1 MRNRWRELIFGLR
14 LLWKNPGFTAVA
26 VLALALGIGANT
38 AIFSVVYA
46 TLLAPLPYDQP
57 DRIVMVWSKVNGSR
71 NGVSAGDFLDWQRQ
85 NTVFD
90 SIAAWTGGQM
100 SLSSSAHPEQVNAEP
115 CTPGFL
121 HVLGQPFLLGRD
133 FLPEEGQLGKELET
147 ILTYKLWKNRF
158 GGDRHIVGQQIRM
171 DGKQYTVVGVLAPG
185 ATDRVQSQ
193 LYVPL
198 AFKPEFINHE
208 FHWILVMARLK
219 PGVTVAQANAN
230 MDSVTRQIA
239 ADNPKSNQGWGA
251 TVEPLQNDFLNRNVV
266 RALWILLG
274 AVAFVLLIACANVAN
289 LLLAR
294 GTARQ
299 KEIAVRGAL
308 GATRGQL
315 FFQFLTES
323 VTLASIGGALGIFL
337 AWVFLKA
344 IIALMPPFT
353 LPSEA
358 DVTLNVPVLLFT
370 VAATM
375 VSGILF
381 GCAPALQAARLN
393 LNDTLKEGG
402 RTGSGAGKHK
412 LRYALVLAEFALAL
426 TLLAGAGMTIHSVWH
441 LTHVD
446 MGFHTDHILTF
457 NLPVPIDRLKGAE
470 EINAFYRQ
478 LIERVQSVPGIVS
491 ASVSTGMPVQGTNFG
506 MPFDIAGKAVADRSQ
521 RPGAGFNMVTPGYFQ
536 TFGIRIA
543 RGRAF
548 NEADIAG
555 GARVAIVNSTLV
567 KKYFPNVDPLTQ
579 RLMIEQIVPATAKLG
594 DAVEWQIVGVYE
606 NVRNGG
612 PQGDGFPEIDV
623 PFAQSPEPGAYMAV
637 RTATQPESMTQ
648 TIAGVIQSVDPD
660 LPMADVK
667 SMDQMLNESMGGDRF
682 GAVLFGTF
690 AGVALILAAFG
701 IYGVMSF
708 AVAQRTHE
716 IGLRMALGAAPSQVL
731 GLILREGMTLGA
743 IGLGIGFIGAWG
755 VGRLMT
761 GLVYGTGSFDLPAF
775 SAVAAVLML
784 SALLACYVPARRA
797 TQVDPMAALRRD

>member
-1 MRNRWRELIFGLR
+1 
-14 LLWKNPGFTAVA
+14 
-26 VLALALGIGANT
+26 
-38 AIFSVVYA
+38 
-46 TLLAPLPYDQP
+46 
-57 DRIVMVWSKVNGSR
+57 
-71 NGVSAGDFLDWQRQ
+71 
-85 NTVFD
+85 
-90 SIAAWTGGQM
+90 
-100 SLSSSAHPEQVNAEP
+100 
-115 CTPGFL
+115 
-121 HVLGQPFLLGRD
+121 
-133 FLPEEGQLGKELET
+133 
-147 ILTYKLWKNRF
+147 
-158 GGDRHIVGQQIRM
+158 
-171 DGKQYTVVGVLAPG
+171 
-185 ATDRVQSQ
+185 
-193 LYVPL
+193 
-198 AFKPEFINHE
+198 
-208 FHWILVMARLK
+208 
-219 PGVTVAQANAN
+219 

-446 MGFHTDHILTF
+446 MGFRTDHILTF
-457 NLPVPIDRLKGAE
+457 NLPVPTDRLKGAE

-755 VGRLMT
+755 VGSLMT

>member
-251 TVEPLQNDFLNRNVV
+251 TVEPLQNDFLSRNVV

-344 IIALMPPFT
+344 IVALMPPFT

-402 RTGSGAGKHK
+402 RSGSGAGKHK

-536 TFGIRIA
+536 TFGIRMA
-543 RGRAF
+543 KGRAF
-548 NEADIAG
+548 SEADIAG

-667 SMDQMLNESMGGDRF
+667 SMDQMLNDSMGGDRF

-743 IGLGIGFIGAWG
+743 IGLGIGFLGAWG

-784 SALLACYVPARRA
+784 SALLACYVPAHRA